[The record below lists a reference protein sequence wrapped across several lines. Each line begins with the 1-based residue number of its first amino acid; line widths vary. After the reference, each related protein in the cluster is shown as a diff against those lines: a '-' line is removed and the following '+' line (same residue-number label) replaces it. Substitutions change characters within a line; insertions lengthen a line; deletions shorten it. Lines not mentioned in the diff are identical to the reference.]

1 MKGPLAVAQKTQ
13 AARAESEKRKSTG
26 HVEDHTGPRELLVE
40 SEGSIDISNVQG
52 NAGERKVHAFTSRNH
67 ATSSAWWA
75 NVSTATHD
83 GHTSLPKGHGL
94 LA

>member
-52 NAGERKVHAFTSRNH
+52 NAGERKVHAFTFRKSCASDSFGSKYTVRACEPWIVG
-67 ATSSAWWA
+67 ATSPY
-75 NVSTATHD
+75 H
-83 GHTSLPKGHGL
+83 L
-94 LA
+94 

>member
-26 HVEDHTGPRELLVE
+26 HVEDHLGSRELLVE

-52 NAGERKVHAFTSRNH
+52 NAGERKVHAFTFRNH
-67 ATSSAWWA
+67 ATSSGMVEKHINCEAGR
-75 NVSTATHD
+75 SR
-83 GHTSLPKGHGL
+83 K
-94 LA
+94 LAERTR